1 MNSKKAKRVLI
12 VGARGELG
20 RLTVRAFQTR
30 PWEVR
35 RGFRP
40 PVANGDV
47 AVSLDRIESVRAAA
61 REHELIVNTVPHTEL
76 LIERAVLEYGGT
88 LINVSALPAAA
99 GRALRAVAAGAPGT
113 VILNAGLVPGVS
125 NLIAADLLRAHPE
138 ADELELV
145 LTISTFSTR
154 GPAGAAFVEHGLK
167 VLSRHRTAIVPLPE
181 PFGESS
187 CVGFSEDDAGWLGG
201 VAEGRV
207 VRAYVRLAE
216 REAQQRLLAQNEAG
230 AMTSARR
237 CPMVTQRPAGGGA
250 SREPVAHWI
259 AAKRRGRRLGARTLE
274 CSGHYLHAARCALV
288 FAEILLEEP
297 RRGGCFDPE
306 ELFTL
311 GQLAPGLA
319 HSGISTVSQPVR
331 GAAAVS

>member
-1 MNSKKAKRVLI
+1 MRSKPAKRVLI

-35 RGFRP
+35 RGSRP
-40 PVANGDV
+40 PVVDGDV
-47 AVSLDRIESVRAAA
+47 ALSLDRIESVRAAA
-61 REHELIVNTVPHTEL
+61 REHELIVNTVPHPDL

-99 GRALRAVAAGAPGT
+99 GRALRAVAGGAPGT
-113 VILNAGLVPGVS
+113 VILNAGFVPGVS
-125 NLIAADLLRAHPE
+125 NLVAADLLRAHPE

-145 LTISTFSTR
+145 LTISTLSTR
-154 GPAGAAFVEHGLK
+154 GPAGMAFVEHGLR
-167 VLSRHRTAIVPLPE
+167 VLSRHRTALVPLPE
-181 PFGESS
+181 PFGESY
-187 CVGFSEDDAGWLGG
+187 CVGFSEDDSGWLGG

-207 VRAYVRLAE
+207 VRVYVRLAE

-230 AMTSARR
+230 AMTTAWR
-237 CPMVTQRPAGGGA
+237 CPVVTWTPAGGSA

-274 CSGHYLHAARCALV
+274 CAGHYVHAARCALV
-288 FAEILLEEP
+288 FAETLLEEP
-297 RRGGCFDPE
+297 RGGGCFGPE

-311 GQLAPGLA
+311 DQLAPRLA
-319 HSGISTVSQPVR
+319 RSGISTVSQPVG
-331 GAAAVS
+331 GAGAVS